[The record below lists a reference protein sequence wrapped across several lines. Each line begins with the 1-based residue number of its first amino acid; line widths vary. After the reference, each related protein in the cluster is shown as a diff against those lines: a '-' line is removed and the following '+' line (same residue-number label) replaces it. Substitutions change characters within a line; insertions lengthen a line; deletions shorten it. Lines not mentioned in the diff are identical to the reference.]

1 MKLVRYVLLWMASL
15 PLFITTTFAH
25 ASLVDATEPYRMI
38 EKVSQITFDR
48 MKSEQTEI
56 QGNPDYLRT
65 VVKEELLPY
74 INTRYA
80 AYKVLGPQLK
90 KTTREQRNE
99 FVDAFSHYLVASYAQ
114 VLTQYTDQD
123 IRVEP
128 PKPIPADRTIVSVRV
143 EILDRQRPPIRL
155 DFKLRLN
162 KTTQEWQCF
171 DMIAEGISM
180 ISTKQSEWSGQ
191 LRTEGVDVVIQNL
204 KDLAAKP
211 IRREDKANE

>member
-15 PLFITTTFAH
+15 PLFIHATFAL
-25 ASLVDATEPYRMI
+25 ASPVDTTEPYRMI
-38 EKVSQITFDR
+38 QIVSQVTFDR
-48 MKSEQTEI
+48 LKSEQTVI

-65 VVKEELLPY
+65 VVTDELLPY

-90 KTTREQRNE
+90 KTTKEQRNE

-123 IRVEP
+123 IKVEP
-128 PKPIPADRTIVSVRV
+128 PKAIPADRTIVSVRV
-143 EILDRQRPPIRL
+143 EILDKQRPPIRL
-155 DFKLRLN
+155 DFKLRKN
-162 KTTQEWQCF
+162 KKTQEWQCF
-171 DMIAEGISM
+171 DMIAEGVSM

-191 LRTEGVDVVIQNL
+191 LRTEGVDVVTQSL

-211 IRREDKANE
+211 IRHEDKANE

>member
-15 PLFITTTFAH
+15 PLFITATFAH